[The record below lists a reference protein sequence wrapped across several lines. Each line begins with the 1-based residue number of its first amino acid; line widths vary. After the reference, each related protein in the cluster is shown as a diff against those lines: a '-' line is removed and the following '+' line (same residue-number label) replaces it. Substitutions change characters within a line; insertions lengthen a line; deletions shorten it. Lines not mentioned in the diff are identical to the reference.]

1 MKNIYFLL
9 LTLMFINHGYAK
21 IWKVGPTKTYT
32 KPSQVSS
39 LVQDGDTVEIDAGTY
54 ASDVAKWTANNLLLK
69 GVGGMAH
76 LPANGSSFGGKA
88 IWVIAGNNTRVEY
101 IEFSLCTVVDKNG
114 AGIRL
119 EGKNLTVSHCYFHNN
134 ENGILAGKINP
145 CTLLVEYTEFG
156 NNGAGDGYSHN
167 LYIGNIDTL
176 KFQYN
181 YSHHALVGHELKS
194 RANVNFILYN
204 RLSDETTGTASRNI
218 DLPNGGIAYLIGN
231 IIEQGPQTQNSNLV
245 GYGLEG
251 LTNAAPH
258 NVYAINNTLVNNR
271 TNGGSFFSFQSGTA
285 LFKGYNNILAGPGS
299 FVSGNFPTTTDTS
312 GNRISANINSFN
324 FKDVSTYDYH
334 ISSSSTSV
342 VNLGKN
348 PGTVNSFSLNPVKE
362 YKHSNNQNTRC
373 SSGVLDIGAYEYC
386 TVDVNQLGSNSV
398 TIYPNPS
405 SGKFTI
411 ETEKFVSGRFT
422 VFNQIGEVVFNSA
435 ISGIKT
441 EMNTNLK
448 SGIYFYELF
457 DALQSRGYG
466 KLIIE

>member
-1 MKNIYFLL
+1 MKKILL
-9 LTLMFINHGYAK
+9 LLLSLFLIENSFAK
-21 IWKVGPTKTYT
+21 TWKVGPAKTYT

-39 LVQDGDTVEIDAGTY
+39 MVQDGDTVEIDAGTY
-54 ASDVAKWTANNLLLK
+54 ASDVAKWSANNLLLK

-194 RANVNFILYN
+194 RANVNIILYN

-218 DLPNGGIAYLIGN
+218 DLPNGGTAYIIGN
-231 IIEQGPQTQNSNLV
+231 IIEQGPQTQNSNIV

-251 LTNAAPH
+251 LTNTAPH
-258 NVYAINNTLVNNR
+258 NIYAINNTLVNNR

-299 FVSGNFPTTTDTS
+299 FVSGSFPTATDTA
-312 GNRISANINSFN
+312 GNRVSANINSFN
-324 FKDVSTYDYH
+324 FTNPSIYDYH
-334 ISSSSTSV
+334 ISGSSTSA

-348 PGTVNSFSLNPVKE
+348 PGSVNSFSLSPVKE
-362 YKHSNNQNTRC
+362 YMHSNNQNARC
-373 SSGVLDIGAYEYC
+373 SSGALDIGAYEYC
-386 TVDVNQLGSNSV
+386 TVSINYPKSIFL

-405 SGKFTI
+405 SGKFRI
-411 ETEKFVSGRFT
+411 ETGRFFSGRLT
-422 VFNQIGEVVFNSA
+422 VFNQIGEVVFDSE
-435 ISGIKT
+435 ISGSKT
-441 EMNTNLK
+441 EIDTNLK
-448 SGIYFYELF
+448 SGVYFYEVF
-457 DALQSRGYG
+457 DKHLTSSKG